1 MSKSGSSG
9 RTRINIQTYF
19 QQHAGRRMTPKTVE
33 SSRNQINRAQIER
46 ISTTS
51 VMYIS
56 SQNDKRNLIR
66 RRLPWTSD
74 AVTGTIKVSTRQ
86 PPLSCMLPPEARPPF
101 LEREHMGPAAPRPWR
116 CEVPPL
122 AFMHGFEGIP
132 VPVKNIGGVVSR
144 IVFHSGPR

>member
-66 RRLPWTSD
+66 RRLPWTSESD
-74 AVTGTIKVSTRQ
+74 TGQENWTPWQGQSKCRQ
-86 PPLSCMLPPEARPPF
+86 DSLPSPACCLQKQGPLS
-101 LEREHMGPAAPRPWR
+101 
-116 CEVPPL
+116 
-122 AFMHGFEGIP
+122 
-132 VPVKNIGGVVSR
+132 
-144 IVFHSGPR
+144 